1 MDNNN
6 KTAEHLM
13 KRQQRSNYTC
23 DVLIIGGGSAGLRA
37 AIQAHDAGAN
47 VLLISRSK
55 KGDPHTTLARGGIN
69 AALGTMDPEDNWM
82 IHAADTLREG
92 EFLAD
97 YERVEILCKN
107 APDAINELVSWGARF
122 HREKDGRLTQRFFG
136 AHTYRR
142 TVFYQDWTGQEIVR
156 VLMEQ
161 VNQRKIKIID
171 NVYIAKLLLLKS
183 DGGYDENSERLS
195 SSSSSSSLSKSAT
208 AQHKEQLINEREE
221 GGGEGREEIKG
232 AFGIDVEKKE
242 FVTFECKSLILAAG
256 GYTRVYAVSSS
267 RIFENYGEGIALAY
281 EAGVDLVDME
291 MVQFHPTGM
300 VWPEKAL
307 GTLATEAIRGE
318 GGILLNSKGERFMKN
333 YDPERMELGPRDVVA
348 RANYNEIISG
358 RGTEHGGVWLD
369 VTHLRKEVIQE
380 RLTTMYEQFQE
391 LDGIDISKEK
401 MEVGPTAHYS
411 MGGVVV
417 EINCQTRVKGL
428 FAVGE
433 VISQIHGANRLGGN
447 SLLDTVVF
455 GKIAGDEAAKLAL
468 HARKGNT
475 KKTKDALSQPKSDI
489 VNQKNRFDD
498 DDDNYKRIFA
508 IEEPMKF
515 RSEIQNLMMQN
526 AGIVRDETR
535 LQNGLKRILEL
546 KNEFYSNKHNIIN
559 LKESSIADG
568 NDKIENIIIS
578 LQMKSSL
585 IACEAIIRSALMR
598 QESRG
603 AHYRSDFPRL
613 DDERWKVNIYCTKR
627 GNGGTAD
634 PAAEMTL
641 FKQNVKEISGPIADF
656 LKSHVKAAHHRT
668 FE

>member
-1 MDNNN
+1 M
-6 KTAEHLM
+6 AENM
-13 KRQQRSNYTC
+13 KRQSSYYC
-23 DVLIIGGGSAGLRA
+23 DVLIIGGGSAGLVA
-37 AIQAHDAGAN
+37 AIEAHDAGTN
-47 VLLISRSK
+47 VLIISKSK

-69 AALGTMDPEDNWM
+69 AALGTMDPEDNWI

-97 YERVEILCKN
+97 YERVEVLCKN
-107 APDAINELVSWGARF
+107 APDAINELVNWGARF

-142 TVFYQDWTGQEIVR
+142 TVFYQDWTGQEIIR
-156 VLMEQ
+156 VLMDQ
-161 VNQRKIKIID
+161 INQRKIKIID
-171 NVYIAKLLLLKS
+171 NVYITKLLLKS
-183 DGGYDENSERLS
+183 EDDDGDINGEAPPLS
-195 SSSSSSSLSKSAT
+195 SSGTLT
-208 AQHKEQLINEREE
+208 PEEQVGKEQEE
-221 GGGEGREEIKG
+221 VKG
-232 AFGIDVEKKE
+232 AFGIDIEKKE

-267 RIFENYGEGIALAY
+267 RIFENYGEGITLAY

-300 VWPEKAL
+300 VWPEKAV

-380 RLTTMYEQFQE
+380 RLTTMYEQFQK

-417 EINCQTRVKGL
+417 DINCRTTVKGL

-447 SLLDTVVF
+447 SLLDTIVF
-455 GKIAGDEAAKLAL
+455 GKIAGGEAAKFA
-468 HARKGNT
+468 KQGITENT
-475 KKTKDALSQPKSDI
+475 KKIEAPSQLKSN
-489 VNQKNRFDD
+489 VYNQKKGL
-498 DDDNYKRIFA
+498 DDNNDDYYGGIFVVK
-508 IEEPMKF
+508 EPINF
-515 RSEIQNLMMQN
+515 RNEIQELMKQN
-526 AGIVRDETR
+526 AGIVREQTR
-535 LQNGLKRILEL
+535 LQNGLKRILDM
-546 KNEFYSNKHNIIN
+546 KDEFYSNKDNIKI
-559 LKESSIADG
+559 KEFEIDDYNNCEDVVLSW
-568 NDKIENIIIS
+568 
-578 LQMKSSL
+578 QVKSSL

-603 AHYRSDFPRL
+603 AHYRSDFPKL
-613 DDERWKVNIYCTKR
+613 DDEKWKINIYCRKE
-627 GNGGTAD
+627 GKGKS
-634 PAAEMTL
+634 AAAAKMVL
-641 FKQNVKEISGPIADF
+641 FKDNVKEIKGPLADF
-656 LKSHVKAAHHRT
+656 LKSHAKAAHHRT

>member
-1 MDNNN
+1 MN
-6 KTAEHLM
+6 KGS
-13 KRQQRSNYTC
+13 KRSC

-37 AIQAHDAGAN
+37 AIEAHDAGAH
-47 VLLISRSK
+47 VLIISKSR
-55 KGDPHTTLARGGIN
+55 KGDPHTVLARGGIN

-97 YERVEILCKN
+97 YERVEVLCRN
-107 APDAINELVSWGARF
+107 APDAVNELVNWGARF

-142 TVFYQDWTGQEIVR
+142 TVFYEDWTGEEIIR
-156 VLMEQ
+156 VLIDQ
-161 VNQRKIKIID
+161 VSQRKIEIVD
-171 NVYIAKLLLLKS
+171 DVYITKLLKS
-183 DGGYDENSERLS
+183 DYVL
-195 SSSSSSSLSKSAT
+195 
-208 AQHKEQLINEREE
+208 
-221 GGGEGREEIKG
+221 
-232 AFGIDVEKKE
+232 EKKE
-242 FVTFECKSLILAAG
+242 TAEEVKGAIGIDFKKKEIVIFECKSLILAAG

-267 RIFENYGEGIALAY
+267 RIFENYGEGVALAY
-281 EAGVDLVDME
+281 EAGADLVDME

-333 YDPERMELGPRDVVA
+333 YYPERMELGPRDIVA
-348 RANYNEIISG
+348 RANYNEIVAG

-369 VTHLRKEVIQE
+369 VTHLSREKILD
-380 RLTTMYEQFQE
+380 RLPTMYEQFKNI
-391 LDGIDISKEK
+391 DGIDISKDK

-417 EINCQTRVKGL
+417 DIKCSTKIRGL

-455 GKIAGDEAAKLAL
+455 GKIAGGEAARLAKEL
-468 HARKGNT
+468 AET
-475 KKTKDALSQPKSDI
+475 KKANASELASNEN
-489 VNQKNRFDD
+489 NQKEFDD
-498 DDDNYKRIFA
+498 EVFIVK
-508 IEEPMKF
+508 EPITF
-515 RSEIQNLMMQN
+515 RNEIQELMKQN
-526 AGIVRDETR
+526 AGIIREETK

-546 KNEFYSNKHNIIN
+546 KNEFYSKDNIS
-559 LKESSIADG
+559 KEFKIDDG
-568 NDKIENIIIS
+568 NSEDIFLTWEV
-578 LQMKSSL
+578 KSSL
-585 IACEAIIRSALMR
+585 VVCEAIIRGAQMR

-603 AHYRSDFPRL
+603 AHYRSDFPKL
-613 DDERWKVNIYCTKR
+613 DDEKWKVNIFCRKEGR
-627 GNGGTAD
+627 
-634 PAAEMTL
+634 EMVL
-641 FKQNVKEISGPIADF
+641 FKDSVKEIKGPLADF
-656 LKSHVKAAHHRT
+656 LEAHVKPEHHRE

>member
-1 MDNNN
+1 
-6 KTAEHLM
+6 M
-13 KRQQRSNYTC
+13 KKQRQSNYTC

-37 AIQAHDAGAN
+37 AIEAHDAGAD
-47 VLLISRSK
+47 VLIISKSK

-69 AALGTMDPEDNWM
+69 AALGTMDPEDNWVV
-82 IHAADTLREG
+82 HAADTLREG

-107 APDAINELVSWGARF
+107 APDAINELVTWGAKF

-142 TVFYQDWTGQEIVR
+142 TVFYEDWTGQEIIR

-171 NVYIAKLLLLKS
+171 NVYIMKLLLLKS
-183 DGGYDENSERLS
+183 DGDDANRERLS
-195 SSSSSSSLSKSAT
+195 SSSK
-208 AQHKEQLINEREE
+208 AQGVAQVPNEQEQEQE
-221 GGGEGREEIKG
+221 KIKG
-232 AFGIDVEKKE
+232 AFGVDIEKKE
-242 FVTFECKSLILAAG
+242 FITFECKSLILAAG
-256 GYTRVYAVSSS
+256 GYTRVYEVSSS

-281 EAGVDLVDME
+281 EVGVDLVDME

-300 VWPEKAL
+300 VWPEQAV

-318 GGILLNSKGERFMKN
+318 GGILLNSQGERFMKN

-369 VTHLRKEVIQE
+369 VTHLRKEVILE
-380 RLTTMYEQFQE
+380 RLTTMYEQFQK

-417 EINCQTRVKGL
+417 DINCQTRVTGL

-447 SLLDTVVF
+447 SLLDTIVF
-455 GKIAGDEAAKLAL
+455 GKIAGGEAARLAKQTG
-468 HARKGNT
+468 KGNT
-475 KKTKDALSQPKSDI
+475 KKSKDASSQLKSKVDTQT
-489 VNQKNRFDD
+489 NGFGDNDD
-498 DDDNYKRIFA
+498 DFYDGIFVVK
-508 IEEPMKF
+508 EPIKF
-515 RSEIQNLMMQN
+515 RNKLQKVMMEY
-526 AGIVRDETR
+526 AGIVREQTR
-535 LQNGLKRILEL
+535 LQNGLEQILEL
-546 KNEFYSNKHNIIN
+546 KNELYSNKRHIN
-559 LKESSIADG
+559 LKESVIDD
-568 NDKIENIIIS
+568 NNKFENIVLTS
-578 LQMKSSL
+578 QVKSSL
-585 IACEAIIRSALMR
+585 ISCEAIIRSALIR
-598 QESRG
+598 EESRG
-603 AHYRSDFPRL
+603 AHFRSDFPKL
-613 DDERWKVNIYCTKR
+613 DDERWNLNIYCRKE
-627 GNGGTAD
+627 GNGVSA
-634 PAAEMTL
+634 AAEMTL
-641 FKQNVKEISGPIADF
+641 FKHKVKEIKGRLADF
-656 LKSHVKAAHHRT
+656 VKSHVKAAHHRT

>member
-1 MDNNN
+1 M
-6 KTAEHLM
+6 AENM
-13 KRQQRSNYTC
+13 KRQSSYYC
-23 DVLIIGGGSAGLRA
+23 DVLIIGGGSAGLVA
-37 AIQAHDAGAN
+37 AIEAHDAGTN
-47 VLLISRSK
+47 VLIISKSK

-69 AALGTMDPEDNWM
+69 AALGTMDPEDNWI

-97 YERVEILCKN
+97 YERVEVLCKN
-107 APDAINELVSWGARF
+107 APDAINELVNWGARF

-142 TVFYQDWTGQEIVR
+142 TVFYQDWTGQEIIR
-156 VLMEQ
+156 VLMDQ
-161 VNQRKIKIID
+161 INQRKIRIID
-171 NVYIAKLLLLKS
+171 NVYITKLLLKS
-183 DGGYDENSERLS
+183 EDDDGDINGEAPPLS
-195 SSSSSSSLSKSAT
+195 SSGTLT
-208 AQHKEQLINEREE
+208 PEEQVGKEQEE
-221 GGGEGREEIKG
+221 VKG
-232 AFGIDVEKKE
+232 AFGIDIEKKE

-300 VWPEKAL
+300 VWPEKAV

-380 RLTTMYEQFQE
+380 RLTTMYEQFQK

-417 EINCQTRVKGL
+417 DINCRTTVKGL

-447 SLLDTVVF
+447 SLLDTIVF
-455 GKIAGDEAAKLAL
+455 GKIAGGEAAKFA
-468 HARKGNT
+468 KQGITENT
-475 KKTKDALSQPKSDI
+475 KKTEAPSQLKSN
-489 VNQKNRFDD
+489 VYNQKKGL
-498 DDDNYKRIFA
+498 DDNNDDYYGGIFVVK
-508 IEEPMKF
+508 EPINF
-515 RSEIQNLMMQN
+515 RNEIQELMKQN
-526 AGIVRDETR
+526 AGIVREQTR
-535 LQNGLKRILEL
+535 LQNGLKRILDM
-546 KNEFYSNKHNIIN
+546 KDEFYSNKDNVKI
-559 LKESSIADG
+559 KEFEIGDYNNCEDVVLSW
-568 NDKIENIIIS
+568 
-578 LQMKSSL
+578 QVKSSL
-585 IACEAIIRSALMR
+585 LACEAIIRSALMR

-603 AHYRSDFPRL
+603 AHYRSDFPKL
-613 DDERWKVNIYCTKR
+613 DDEKWKINIYCRKE
-627 GNGGTAD
+627 GKGKS
-634 PAAEMTL
+634 AAAAKMVL
-641 FKQNVKEISGPIADF
+641 FKDNVKEIKGPLADF
-656 LKSHVKAAHHRT
+656 LKSHAKAAHHRT

>member
-1 MDNNN
+1 
-6 KTAEHLM
+6 M
-13 KRQQRSNYTC
+13 KRQSNYTC

-37 AIQAHDAGAN
+37 AIEAHDAGAN
-47 VLLISRSK
+47 VTIISKSE
-55 KGDPHTTLARGGIN
+55 KGDPHTVLARGGIN
-69 AALGTMDPEDNWM
+69 AALGTMDPEDNWV

-97 YERVEILCKN
+97 YERVEVLCKN
-107 APDAINELVSWGARF
+107 APDAINELVNWGARF
-122 HREKDGRLTQRFFG
+122 HREKDSRLTQRFFG

-142 TVFYQDWTGQEIVR
+142 TVFYEDWTGQEIIR
-156 VLMEQ
+156 VLMDQ

-171 NVYIAKLLLLKS
+171 NVYITKLLLKS
-183 DGGYDENSERLS
+183 ESGDDGDINGQRPLLS
-195 SSSSSSSLSKSAT
+195 SSTTAT
-208 AQHKEQLINEREE
+208 PEEQVVKKQEAV
-221 GGGEGREEIKG
+221 KG
-232 AFGIDVEKKE
+232 TFGVDIEKKE

-267 RIFENYGEGIALAY
+267 RIFENYGDGIALAY
-281 EAGVDLVDME
+281 EAGVNLVDME

-300 VWPEKAL
+300 VWPEKAV

-380 RLTTMYEQFQE
+380 RLTTMYEQFQR

-417 EINCQTRVKGL
+417 DINCRTRVKGL

-447 SLLDTVVF
+447 SLLDTIVF
-455 GKIAGDEAAKLAL
+455 GKIAGNEAAKLAKQVMKEN
-468 HARKGNT
+468 A
-475 KKTKDALSQPKSDI
+475 KKTKEVSSQLKSSF
-489 VNQKNRFDD
+489 VKQKNRYDD
-498 DDDNYKRIFA
+498 DYYEGIFVVK
-508 IEEPMKF
+508 EPIKF
-515 RSEIQNLMMQN
+515 RNEIQGLMMQN
-526 AGIVRDETR
+526 AGILREQSR

-546 KNEFYSNKHNIIN
+546 KNEFYSNEHNIN
-559 LKESSIADG
+559 LKESNIVDD
-568 NDKIENIIIS
+568 NNTENIV
-578 LQMKSSL
+578 LTWQVKSSL

-598 QESRG
+598 EESRG
-603 AHYRSDFPRL
+603 AHFRSDFPKL
-613 DDERWKVNIYCTKR
+613 DDERWNLNIYCRKE
-627 GNGGTAD
+627 GNEVPAAA
-634 PAAEMTL
+634 AAEMTL
-641 FKQNVKEISGPIADF
+641 FKDNVKEIKGPLADF

>member
-136 AHTYRR
+136 AHSYRR
-142 TVFYQDWTGQEIVR
+142 TVFYEDWTGQEIVR

-417 EINCQTRVKGL
+417 EINCQTRIKGL

-475 KKTKDALSQPKSDI
+475 KTKEALSRPKSDI

-613 DDERWKVNIYCTKR
+613 EDERWKVNIYCTKR